1 MSKSSNAVSRRNFLS
16 SVLATSSG
24 LVLGNLASSS
34 PLNAAGIL
42 DEPHAGGNSLS
53 INIEDY
59 PELKEAG
66 GYKVLKEVAIGD
78 MTDSIIIVR
87 KSDTD
92 FLAYSSICRHKKCN
106 VKYKKERDLFVCPC
120 HGSTYDINGKVIKG
134 PSQGDIPKYKTKL
147 KNNTLEISN

>member
-1 MSKSSNAVSRRNFLS
+1 MAKSSKVSRRNFLTS
-16 SVLATSSG
+16 TLAASSG
-24 LVLGNLASSS
+24 LVLGSLV
-34 PLNAAGIL
+34 PLGSLQTNGL
-42 DEPHAGGNSLS
+42 LEKLPERENSL
-53 INIEDY
+53 IIDLEDY

-66 GYKVLKEVAIGD
+66 GFKILKEVAIGEI
-78 MTDSIIIVR
+78 TDSIIIVR

-92 FLAYSSICRHKKCN
+92 FLVYSSVCRHKKCN

-147 KNNTLEISN
+147 INNTLEISN

>member
-1 MSKSSNAVSRRNFLS
+1 MEKSSKVSRRNFLAS
-16 SVLATSSG
+16 ALTATSG

-34 PLNAAGIL
+34 SLNATGIL
-42 DEPHAGGNSLS
+42 DETHTGGNSLS

-92 FLAYSSICRHKKCN
+92 FLVYSSICRHKKCN

-147 KNNTLEISN
+147 INDTLEISN